1 MTLPESMISAKTS
14 ARTSMIG
21 TWTTMN
27 SATRLT
33 PSVNALSFR
42 PSV

>member
-1 MTLPESMISAKTS
+1 MTLPESMTSAKTS
-14 ARTSMIG
+14 ASASMIG
-21 TWTTMN
+21 TCTIMN

-33 PSVNALSFR
+33 PSVNALSLR